1 MEKISTNAIKFMREE
16 ENRGR
21 MIERMVIVSGDV
33 QSVGYRDRVRTIG
46 NKVKVVG
53 MVKNLPDG
61 NVEVICQGERDVLD
75 SFMAAIYLHEE
86 FIAVKDIEIV
96 KEGNISEKS
105 YDYFTIAYGELAE
118 EFGER
123 MSEGIKYIR
132 DNRVGINELGM
143 KMDSGFN
150 ELGMKMDSGFNEL
163 GKKIDTLTEHTDSN
177 FAKLDVKYHRIS
189 EKTDDMDSKLGELT
203 SEIKCISKNI
213 ELLVQAYF
221 TDDFFLGKSYQPTGG
236 K

>member
-1 MEKISTNAIKFMREE
+1 MEKNSKNAIKFMREE

-105 YDYFTIAYGELAE
+105 YDYFMIAYGELAE

-150 ELGMKMDSGFNEL
+150 ELGMKM
-163 GKKIDTLTEHTDSN
+163 DTLTEHTDSN

>member
-1 MEKISTNAIKFMREE
+1 MEKISKNAIKFMREE

-53 MVKNLPDG
+53 LVKNLPDG

-86 FIAVKDIEIV
+86 FIA
-96 KEGNISEKS
+96 
-105 YDYFTIAYGELAE
+105 A
-118 EFGER
+118 
-123 MSEGIKYIR
+123 
-132 DNRVGINELGM
+132 
-143 KMDSGFN
+143 
-150 ELGMKMDSGFNEL
+150 
-163 GKKIDTLTEHTDSN
+163 
-177 FAKLDVKYHRIS
+177 
-189 EKTDDMDSKLGELT
+189 
-203 SEIKCISKNI
+203 KNI
-213 ELLVQAYF
+213 ELVVQAYF
-221 TDDFFLGKSYQPTGG
+221 TDDFFHGKSHQPTGG